1 MFFPLKSIHTSIRM
15 SAYMSMHEP
24 GHMSIHVPIH
34 MSIHMS
40 AHMSVHYTYAHTLLS
55 CIAGLWLDQHA
66 SCECRYAHSH
76 ALARTIGHASA

>member
-1 MFFPLKSIHTSIRM
+1 MFFPLKSVHTSIRM
-15 SAYMSMHEP
+15 SAYMSMHVP
-24 GHMSIHVPIH
+24 GHMSIHMPIH
-34 MSIHMS
+34 MSI
-40 AHMSVHYTYAHTLLS
+40 HMSVHYTYAHTLLS